1 MKLSRMKTLF
11 GFFLAAIL
19 SAPAFG
25 ANTPLPGTLNYVEG
39 QAQIGSEDLSAKSV
53 GSADLRAGQTIATET
68 GRAEILLTPGVFLRL
83 DNNSSAEMISPSL
96 TNTEVQ
102 LNKGRAM
109 LEVAE
114 IHKQNDIKIAQN
126 GATTQILKNGLYEF
140 DANSG
145 EVQVFDGKAKVEAKS
160 NIVDLKGGRE
170 LNVSSDAALKT
181 QKFDKKKNVDD
192 FYNWSALRS
201 QYESEANVD
210 FARLAPGGFAGPN
223 WYWDPWFSA
232 YTYVPGSGIFYSPFG
247 YGFYSPAWIGYAPY
261 GYYGAPYGYYGRGFY
276 GHDYDR
282 GHYSHPHYIAP
293 RAGTSAPA
301 MRPAPMRTAPAA
313 HAQGFSGGF
322 HGGGIGR
329 R

>member
-1 MKLSRMKTLF
+1 MKLSRMKTIL

-53 GSADLRAGQTIATET
+53 GSAELQAGQTITT
-68 GRAEILLTPGVFLRL
+68 GKGRAELLLTPGVFLRL
-83 DNNSSAEMISPSL
+83 DSNSAAEMVSPSL

-102 LNKGRAM
+102 LDKGRAM

-114 IHKQNDIKIAQN
+114 IHKQNDIKIAQD

-140 DANSG
+140 DANNG
-145 EVQVFDGKAKVEAKS
+145 EVQVFDGKAKVEAK
-160 NIVDLKGGRE
+160 NNTVDLKGGRE
-170 LNVSSDAALKT
+170 LSVGNDTVLKA
-181 QKFDKKKNVDD
+181 QKFDKKKDVDD

-210 FARLAPGGFAGPN
+210 VAQFVSGGFAGPN

-232 YTYVPGSGIFYSPFG
+232 YTYVPGNGIFYSPFG

-261 GYYGAPYGYYGRGFY
+261 YYGVLYRYYGHGYYG
-276 GHDYDR
+276 
-282 GHYSHPHYIAP
+282 HPHYIAP
-293 RAGTSAPA
+293 RAGVS
-301 MRPAPMRTAPAA
+301 APMRTAPAM
-313 HAQGFSGGF
+313 HAQGFVGF
-322 HGGGIGR
+322 HGGIAR